1 MTAVTFGAW
10 NVRTFLDRVGVNRPE
25 RRTTLIASVTDRY
38 KVQIAALSE
47 TRLTEEGQLTE
58 QSSGYTFFWIGR
70 GQNERREAGVGI
82 AIKSNLVNKL
92 AALHKGINDH
102 LMTARLPLPEKKFIT
117 LISAYATTMTNPDEK
132 KKRFYEDLS
141 DTIAAVSRTDKLIIL
156 GDLNTRVGRDHTS
169 WEGVLGKHG
178 IGKRNRSGL
187 LLLETCAAHDF
198 LITNTVFR
206 LPTRNKTSWMHPRCK
221 HWHPLDYVIIR

>member
-92 AALHKGINDH
+92 AALHRGINDH
-102 LMTARLPLPEKKFIT
+102 LMTARLPLPKKKYIT
-117 LISAYATTMTNPDEK
+117 LISADATTMTNPDEK
-132 KKRFYEDLS
+132 KERFYEDLRG
-141 DTIAAVSRTDKLIIL
+141 TIAAVSRTDKLIIL

-169 WEGVLGKHG
+169 
-178 IGKRNRSGL
+178 
-187 LLLETCAAHDF
+187 
-198 LITNTVFR
+198 
-206 LPTRNKTSWMHPRCK
+206 
-221 HWHPLDYVIIR
+221 